1 MRIRIDAM
9 GQTKSEY
16 FINDYLGSP
25 VVVADAVTN
34 TVNYQQYQDPFG
46 NVEMQQGQPAA
57 NPEFKYTDKEYE
69 EDLDAYYFQ
78 ARYYDPVAGRFWGR
92 DQVKLEDKLKNY
104 FLTNNYAFVNN
115 NPVNYVDLDGKRTY
129 FGNGIGNNGGTV
141 PDYIQKTVDYFKNNG
156 TVEDPRALLVHRNAW
171 PGGNF
176 VDLKGAANTFSEMIG
191 KQVYSDEIVSRV
203 LSDLKKQPLEPGEQ
217 LNIVAFSGAGQPSIE
232 AIEKLANYDVHF
244 DNLVLIG
251 APVFEFKVDNV
262 KNITQIVGAYDGIKV
277 WLPLH
282 NPDKSN
288 FIFMRNTTH
297 INDMGYFGSQRV
309 DQTRS
314 LIDGVVN

>member
-1 MRIRIDAM
+1 MNNLL
-9 GQTKSEY
+9 S
-16 FINDYLGSP
+16 
-25 VVVADAVTN
+25 
-34 TVNYQQYQDPFG
+34 
-46 NVEMQQGQPAA
+46 VE
-57 NPEFKYTDKEYE
+57 
-69 EDLDAYYFQ
+69 L
-78 ARYYDPVAGRFWGR
+78 
-92 DQVKLEDKLKNY
+92 
-104 FLTNNYAFVNN
+104 
-115 NPVNYVDLDGKRTY
+115 
-129 FGNGIGNNGGTV
+129 I
-141 PDYIQKTVDYFKNNG
+141 
-156 TVEDPRALLVHRNAW
+156 
-171 PGGNF
+171 
-176 VDLKGAANTFSEMIG
+176 
-191 KQVYSDEIVSRV
+191 
-203 LSDLKKQPLEPGEQ
+203 
-217 LNIVAFSGAGQPSIE
+217 NIVAFSGAGQPSIE
-232 AIEKLANYDVHF
+232 AIEKLSNYDVHF